1 MSAPAGNHDSG
12 CGCGGVQT
20 QIDAGGNGHGSKDVH
35 GADGGTG
42 QGCQQAGQNAESED
56 QHEGVDVGAQHLGN
70 GLAHQTGQAGVAQSI
85 GNADDACGHQDDGC
99 ADGVADLVE
108 VHNAGDQDDA
118 HGQTG
123 DGVACVADLAL
134 QDHAHNGEHKAE
146 VGDELLILGQG
157 NLLLTG
163 VESLFLGLGN
173 GVVRHD
179 LVSQDAPH

>member
-1 MSAPAGNHDSG
+1 M
-12 CGCGGVQT
+12 T
-20 QIDAGGNGHGSKDVH
+20 
-35 GADGGTG
+35 
-42 QGCQQAGQNAESED
+42 
-56 QHEGVDVGAQHLGN
+56 
-70 GLAHQTGQAGVAQSI
+70 
-85 GNADDACGHQDDGC
+85 
-99 ADGVADLVE
+99 
-108 VHNAGDQDDA
+108 
-118 HGQTG
+118 GQTG